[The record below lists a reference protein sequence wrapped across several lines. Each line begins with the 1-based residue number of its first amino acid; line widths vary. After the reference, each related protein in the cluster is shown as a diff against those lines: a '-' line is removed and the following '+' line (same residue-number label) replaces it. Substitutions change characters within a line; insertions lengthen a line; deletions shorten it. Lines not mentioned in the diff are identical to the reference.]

1 MYENDIMKPLFY
13 MLALKKKKK
22 TVGSQAKE
30 TWVLSESQEA
40 IVGVRARVD
49 YDQSSVFRRLISQE
63 LDRGRL

>member
-13 MLALKKKKK
+13 MLALKKKK